1 MFFLYKNN
9 LRKSKVVFVYKN
21 NLTNVL
27 GKIIINIG
35 DEDVKKRNVFK
46 EN

>member
-9 LRKSKVVFVYKN
+9 LRKSKVIFIYKN

-27 GKIIINIG
+27 EKIIINIG